1 MKVKL
6 IAVALLCLAIG
17 TTVAQVKKTNNSLT
31 NKISIMTQEEKNKQ
45 IATTA
50 YQRIFGDLDITAVDD
65 YMSKDFIQHNPT
77 IADGPEGVKALVQ
90 MLVSKGIP
98 KQKIEFKHI
107 IAEGDIVIL
116 HSRYEMA
123 GKEWRFID
131 IYRVENSK
139 LVEHWDAMMQMPEQR
154 AHNNSMF

>member
-1 MKVKL
+1 MKL
-6 IAVALLCLAIG
+6 RFIAATLFL
-17 TTVAQVKKTNNSLT
+17 TVTLTCVQAQKVNNSLT
-31 NKISIMTQEEKNKQ
+31 TKKNIMTQVEKNKQ
-45 IATTA
+45 TVATA
-50 YQRIFGDLDITAVDD
+50 YQRIFGDLDTIAVDD

-90 MLVSKGIP
+90 MLISKGIP

-139 LVEHWDAMMQMPEQR
+139 IAEHWDAMMQMPDDR
-154 AHNNSMF
+154 ANNNPMF

>member
-1 MKVKL
+1 MSKSNDQNEQL
-6 IAVALLCLAIG
+6 IA
-17 TTVAQVKKTNNSLT
+17 
-31 NKISIMTQEEKNKQ
+31 
-45 IATTA
+45 
-50 YQRIFGDLDITAVDD
+50 D

-107 IAEGDIVIL
+107 IAEGDILIL

-131 IYRVENSK
+131 IYRVESDK
-139 LVEHWDAMMQMPEQR
+139 IVEHWDAMMAMPEKR
-154 AHNNSMF
+154 ANNIYNHLDHNNKIKKEKVYVAWLGESEDAYDLHFHPIHPHQNCVDIWVQTKNANR